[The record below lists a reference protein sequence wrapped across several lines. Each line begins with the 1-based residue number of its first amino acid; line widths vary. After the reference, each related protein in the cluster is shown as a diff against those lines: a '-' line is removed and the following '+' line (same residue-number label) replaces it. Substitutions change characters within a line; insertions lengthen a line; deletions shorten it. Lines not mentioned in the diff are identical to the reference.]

1 MEVSGSGSMKG
12 SGGSPTKGSRKL
24 SFRSRVVQCVLK
36 DGKRD
41 TASMRRKKRLMNRLS
56 GSGVDSNMEKLIM
69 HSYEEQGTPNAGMSQ
84 EAVTQ
89 MIDFGRTPQEI
100 PSD

>member
-1 MEVSGSGSMKG
+1 MKDV
-12 SGGSPTKGSRKL
+12 KK
-24 SFRSRVVQCVLK
+24 
-36 DGKRD
+36 D
-41 TASMRRKKRLMNRLS
+41 TASLGKMKPLMNRLS
-56 GSGVDSNMEKLIM
+56 GSVVDSNMEKLIM